1 MKNNR
6 LKANSSF
13 RTLPFG
19 QRPEFQEPPV
29 RRAVEESEGGIR
41 LASDPDTGPE
51 CRAPGGGPGSLSSV
65 FGKL

>member
-1 MKNNR
+1 M
-6 LKANSSF
+6 
-13 RTLPFG
+13 
-19 QRPEFQEPPV
+19 

-51 CRAPGGGPGSLSSV
+51 RRAPGGGPGSLSSV